1 MPPTDWRKAS
11 AALRK
16 ATNLACSPIAVLL
29 LPDIKALASMK
40 GVRQLQAT
48 AICQM
53 AAWARYYGE
62 DGIVS
67 SSAEGI
73 KCVWGASCTGLM
85 RSPDRLS
92 EGDLAWRYAKD
103 SEAGKHIQDAMGVLG
118 ERERLFEAIVMAP
131 LELTPAK
138 PDVIVMYVTPAQALR
153 LVIAYAFLEGDE
165 VRSVVTGQSSLCS
178 AIAHAY
184 EDRNMVIDLP
194 CVGDRTYGMV
204 QEQEM
209 IVAFHSSRIEQVMV
223 GIQGS
228 EGFSSHPYKPF
239 LRWPVIFFPD
249 MEPRRTELD
258 Q

>member
-1 MPPTDWRKAS
+1 MPRTDWKKAS
-11 AALRK
+11 AAIRK
-16 ATNLACSPIAVLL
+16 ATNLACSPIAVML
-29 LPDIKALASMK
+29 LPDVKQISEMK

-48 AICQM
+48 APCQM

-62 DGIVS
+62 EGCVAA
-67 SSAEGI
+67 SAQGT
-73 KCVWGASCTGLM
+73 KCVWGAACTGLM
-85 RSPDRLS
+85 EAPDRLT

-103 SEAGKHIQDAMGVLG
+103 PEAGKRIQASMGVLG
-118 ERERLFEAIVMAP
+118 SSGKLFDALVMTP
-131 LELTPAK
+131 LELAPID
-138 PDVIVMYVTPAQALR
+138 PDVIVVYVTPAQALR

-165 VRSVVTGQSSLCS
+165 VRSVLTGQSSLCS
-178 AIAHAY
+178 AIAYAY

-209 IVAFHSSRIEQVMV
+209 VVAFHASRIEQILT

-249 MEPRRTELD
+249 MEPRNTELE
-258 Q
+258 